1 MMEEHLDPE
10 NWESFRQL
18 AHTMVDDVLDYLKNV
33 GTQAVWTPMPD
44 SSRKYLEQEI
54 PLDGSSPE
62 EVYEAFKTHIF
73 PYNKGNVHPRFWAW
87 VQGTGTPMGVFADML
102 ASAMNPNVT
111 IGEHAAMYVDQQVV
125 NWCKSMMGYP
135 EDSSGMLVSGGSMAN
150 TTALTVARNTMLLNS
165 RNIGLQQYE
174 KQPVM
179 YCSAESHSCII
190 KAAEMTGI
198 GKDGLRKIDVDASF
212 KIIPEKLEEAIHD
225 DLDAG
230 LMPFCVVANCGT
242 VNTGAIDD
250 LKAIYEICEK
260 YGLWFHI
267 DGAFGL
273 LAMLTD
279 EYKELLAP
287 ASLADSLAFD
297 LHKWMYMPYD
307 VGCVLIR
314 NKAKH
319 RNAFSITPNYLLQ
332 QERGLASGPESLN
345 NYGIEL
351 SRSFKAL
358 KVWMSLKEHGI
369 RKYSRMIAQNIQ
381 QARYLADIVDQAESL
396 ERLAEVPL
404 NIVCFRYRGAV
415 TDENELHQI
424 NLELLMQLQEKGI
437 ASPSSTILN
446 GRFVIRVAITNQRT
460 EKGDLDVFVKSCV
473 QLGDSIVLLNKDI
486 A

>member
-1 MMEEHLDPE
+1 MEEHLDPE
-10 NWESFRQL
+10 NWESFRKL

-33 GTQAVWTPMPD
+33 RKQPVWTPMPD
-44 SSRKYLEQEI
+44 STRKYLEREL
-54 PLDGSSPE
+54 PLDGSPPE

-125 NWCKSMMGYP
+125 NWCKSIMGYP
-135 EDSSGMLVSGGSMAN
+135 EDSSGLLVSGGSMAN
-150 TTALTVARNTMLLNS
+150 TTAITVARNTMLLNS
-165 RNIGLQQYE
+165 RNAGLQQFE

-212 KIIPEKLEEAIHD
+212 KIIPEKLEEAIHA

-230 LMPFCVVANCGT
+230 FMPFCVVANCGT

-250 LKAIYEICEK
+250 LKAVYAICKK

-273 LAMLTD
+273 LAILTD
-279 EYKELLAP
+279 EYKGQLAP

-307 VGCVLIR
+307 VGCVLVR
-314 NKAKH
+314 NKENH
-319 RNAFSITPNYLLQ
+319 RNTFSITPNYLLQ

-358 KVWMSLKEHGI
+358 KVWMSFKEHGI
-369 RKYSRMIAQNIQ
+369 RKYGRMIAQNIQ
-381 QARYLADIVDQAESL
+381 QARYLADMIDQDERL
-396 ERLAEVPL
+396 ERLADVPL
-404 NIVCFRYRGAV
+404 NIVCFRYKGAV
-415 TDENELHQI
+415 TDENEMNQI

-446 GRFVIRVAITNQRT
+446 GRFAIRVAITNQRT
-460 EKGDLDVFVKSCV
+460 EREDLDVFVKSCI
-473 QLGDSIVLLNKDI
+473 QLGTSIASVKK
-486 A
+486 

>member
-1 MMEEHLDPE
+1 MEEHLDPE